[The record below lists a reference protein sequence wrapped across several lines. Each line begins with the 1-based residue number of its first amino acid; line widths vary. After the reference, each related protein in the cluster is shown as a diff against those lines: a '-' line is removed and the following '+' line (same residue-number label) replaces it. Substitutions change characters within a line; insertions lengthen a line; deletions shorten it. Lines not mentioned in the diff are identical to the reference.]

1 MLTHDHQEKNYETLG
16 EKIFNRGNVS
26 PTQYFKYKYINKKWL
41 LIRIQVIQT
50 IVAEC
55 TIFNLQNKL
64 TT

>member
-1 MLTHDHQEKNYETLG
+1 ML
-16 EKIFNRGNVS
+16 NRGNVS

-41 LIRIQVIQT
+41 LIRIQVIQA

-55 TIFNLQNKL
+55 TIFNLQNKF